1 LDSIST
7 SALVVG
13 LVVLIFMSAY
23 FSSSETA
30 MMALN
35 RYRLRHLAKTGHR
48 GAQKALM
55 LLKKP
60 ERLIGLILIGNNLVN
75 IMASS
80 LATIIG
86 LRLFGDIGI
95 AISTGVLTIA
105 VLIFAEVTPKTLA
118 ALYPEKLAFIS
129 SHILHVLMVI
139 FSPLVGVIN
148 FFSSGLLRLFGV
160 STQAKDEQ
168 LSRDE
173 IRSIV
178 AESKNILPNKNKEM
192 LLSVLELD
200 SVTVDDIMV
209 PRSELYS
216 MDLDEAM
223 STLIRVISRSPYSRI
238 VVYQGNAD
246 NLVGLLHLEDLV
258 TLMAKQQLSKAALQK
273 MVRKP
278 YFVPEN
284 TALHKQLYQFQSRK
298 FRTGFVVDEYGDVLG
313 LLTLEDI
320 LEEIVGDISLIST
333 GEANEIIPQQDGS
346 VVIDGGIYL
355 RDLNK
360 EMAWTMP
367 VDGPKTL
374 NGLILEYLEDMP
386 RPQTSLRVHGYPM
399 EIVDVS
405 GNMIKQVRVLPELI
419 EQHRIVA

>member
-1 LDSIST
+1 MDSIST